1 MGIRGELF
9 STQFSNDRR
18 SYFFN
23 VKENR
28 HGDIYLTLVE
38 SKKSESGSGYERH
51 QVVVFDDD
59 FDRFV
64 KELTKA
70 MEYAKKSKKSK

>member
-28 HGDIYLTLVE
+28 RGDVYLTLVE
-38 SKKSESGSGYERH
+38 SKKSESSDGYERH
-51 QVVVFDDD
+51 QVVLFEDD
-59 FDRFV
+59 FERFDR
-64 KELTKA
+64 ELNKA
-70 MEYAKKSKKSK
+70 MDYVRNQK

>member
-9 STQFSNDRR
+9 STQFNNDRR

-38 SKKSESGSGYERH
+38 SKKSESGSGYDRH
-51 QVVVFDDD
+51 QVVVFEED
-59 FDRFV
+59 FDRFT
-64 KELTKA
+64 KELSKA
-70 MEYAKKSKKSK
+70 IEFVKKSKKG